1 LIVGRGA
8 IEVVECALAGPRS
21 AGHCLVVNTE
31 SRALVL
37 GGGGVTG
44 VGWELGLLCGLA
56 AAGVALDAADIVI
69 GTSAGSVVGAQLCS
83 GVALDE
89 LYERQ
94 LTPPTGEVAATLS
107 LGVLMRFAASGI
119 GWDARAARARLGR
132 RALRAST
139 VPETQRRAIIESRL
153 PRREW
158 PAHPRLLVTAVDAET
173 GEAVVWDRDSGVDL
187 VDAVA
192 ASCAVPL
199 VWPPMTVNGRR
210 YVDGGVRSLTNADY
224 ATGCSRVV
232 VLAPATAAIRRSGRV
247 ARQLASLGPHV
258 RTVVCSPDA
267 QARAAIGRNVLDPA
281 RRAATARAGR
291 RQAADLAAAVIAVW
305 S

>member
-1 LIVGRGA
+1 MPLQAEVAPA
-8 IEVVECALAGPRS
+8 ILG
-21 AGHCLVVNTE
+21 LVTTE

-56 AAGVALDAADIVI
+56 AAGVAVDAADVVV
-69 GTSAGSVVGAQLCS
+69 GTSAGSVVGAQLCG
-83 GVALDE
+83 GVPIEE

-94 LTPPTGEVAATLS
+94 LAPPTGEVAATLG
-107 LGVLMRFAASGI
+107 LGVLVRLAASGI

-139 VPETQRRAIIESRL
+139 VPEAQRRAVIESRL
-153 PRREW
+153 PAHEW
-158 PAHPRLLVTAVDAET
+158 PAHPRLLVTAVDADT
-173 GEAVVWDRDSGVDL
+173 GDAVAWDRDSGVDL

-210 YVDGGVRSLTNADY
+210 YIDGGIRSATNADY
-224 ATGCSRVV
+224 ATGCSRMV
-232 VLAPATAAIRRSGRV
+232 VLAPTTAAVRRSGRIT
-247 ARQLASLGPHV
+247 RQLASLGPHV
-258 RTVVCSPDA
+258 RAVICTPDA

-281 RRAATARAGR
+281 RRAAAARAGR
-291 RQAADLAAAVIAVW
+291 RQAADIAGAVIAVW

>member
-1 LIVGRGA
+1 MT
-8 IEVVECALAGPRS
+8 
-21 AGHCLVVNTE
+21 TE

-44 VGWELGLLCGLA
+44 VGWEIGLLCGLA
-56 AAGVALDAADIVI
+56 AAGVAVEAADVVV

-83 GVALDE
+83 GVPLDE

-94 LTPPTGEVAATLS
+94 LAPPTGEVAARLG
-107 LGVLMRFAASGI
+107 LGVLVGFAASGF
-119 GWDARAARARLGR
+119 GRDARAARARLGR

-139 VPETQRRAIIESRL
+139 VPEGQRRAVIESRL
-153 PRREW
+153 PRHEW
-158 PAHPRLLVTAVDAET
+158 PARPRLLVTAVDADT
-173 GEAVVWDRDSGVDL
+173 GDAVVWDGDSGVDL

-210 YVDGGVRSLTNADY
+210 YIDGGVRSPTNADY

-232 VLAPATAAIRRSGRV
+232 VLAPTTAAVRRSGRV
-247 ARQLASLGPHV
+247 TRQLASLGPPA
-258 RTVVCSPDA
+258 RTVVCTPDA
-267 QARAAIGRNVLDPA
+267 RARAAIGRNVLDPA
-281 RRAATARAGR
+281 RRAAAARAGR
-291 RQAADLAAAVIAVW
+291 RQAADVAGAVKAVW

>member
-1 LIVGRGA
+1 MRAEFLRA
-8 IEVVECALAGPRS
+8 ILEDV
-21 AGHCLVVNTE
+21 TIE

-44 VGWELGLLCGLA
+44 VGWEIGLLCGLA
-56 AAGVALDAADIVI
+56 AAGVAVEAADVVV

-83 GVALDE
+83 GVPLDE

-94 LTPPTGEVAATLS
+94 LASPTGEVAARLG
-107 LGVLMRFAASGI
+107 LGVLMGFAASGL
-119 GWDARAARARLGR
+119 GRDARAARARLGR

-139 VPETQRRAIIESRL
+139 VPEGERRAVIEGRL
-153 PRREW
+153 LRHEW
-158 PAHPRLLVTAVDAET
+158 PERPRLLITAVDADT
-173 GEAVVWDRDSGVDL
+173 GDAVVWDGDSGVDL

-210 YVDGGVRSLTNADY
+210 YIDGGVRSPTNADY
-224 ATGCSRVV
+224 ANGCSRVV
-232 VLAPATAAIRRSGRV
+232 VLAPTTAAVRRSGRV
-247 ARQLASLGPHV
+247 TRQLASLGPQA
-258 RTVVCSPDA
+258 RTVVCAPDA

-281 RRAATARAGR
+281 RRAAAARAGH
-291 RQAADLAAAVIAVW
+291 RQAADVAGAVKAVW
-305 S
+305 T

>member
-1 LIVGRGA
+1 MTPA
-8 IEVVECALAGPRS
+8 ILWVVT
-21 AGHCLVVNTE
+21 TE

-44 VGWELGLLCGLA
+44 VGWELGLLSGLA
-56 AAGVALDAADIVI
+56 AAGVAVDAADIVV

-83 GVALDE
+83 GVPLDE

-94 LTPPTGEVAATLS
+94 LASPTGEVAATLS
-107 LGVLMRFAASGI
+107 LRVLVRLAATGV

-132 RALRAST
+132 RALHAKT
-139 VPETQRRAIIESRL
+139 VPEMQRRAIIESRL
-153 PRREW
+153 PRHEW
-158 PAHPRLLVTAVDAET
+158 PTHPRLLVTAVDADT
-173 GEAVVWDRDSGVDL
+173 GDAVVFDRDSGVDL

-210 YVDGGVRSLTNADY
+210 YLDGGIRSPANADY
-224 ATGCSRVV
+224 AAGCSRVV
-232 VLAPATAAIRRSGRV
+232 VLAPTTAAIRRSGRV

-258 RTVVCSPDA
+258 RAVICTPDA

-281 RRAATARAGR
+281 RRAAAARAGR
-291 RQAADLAAAVIAVW
+291 RQAADLAGAVIAVW

>member
-1 LIVGRGA
+1 VG
-8 IEVVECALAGPRS
+8 
-21 AGHCLVVNTE
+21 NE

-44 VGWELGLLCGLA
+44 VGWEIGLLCGLA
-56 AAGVALDAADIVI
+56 AAGVAVDAADVVV

-94 LTPPTGEVAATLS
+94 LVAPTSEVAARLG
-107 LGVLMRFAASGI
+107 LGVLVRLAASGV
-119 GWDARAARARLGR
+119 GRDARAARARLGR

-139 VPETQRRAIIESRL
+139 VPEAQRRAVIASRL
-153 PRREW
+153 PAHEW
-158 PAHPRLLVTAVDAET
+158 PTHPRLLVTGVVADT
-173 GEAVVWDRDSGVDL
+173 GEAVRWDRDSGVDL
-187 VDAVA
+187 IDAVA

-210 YVDGGVRSLTNADY
+210 YLDGGVRSPTNADY
-224 ATGCSRVV
+224 ARGCSRVV
-232 VLAPATAAIRRSGRV
+232 VLAPTTAAIRRSGRV
-247 ARQLASLGPHV
+247 ERQVASLGPDV
-258 RTVVCSPDA
+258 RSVICTPDA
-267 QARAAIGRNVLDPA
+267 EARAAIGPNVLDPA
-281 RRAATARAGR
+281 RRAAAARAGH
-291 RQAADLAAAVIAVW
+291 RQAADLAGAVTAVW

>member
-1 LIVGRGA
+1 
-8 IEVVECALAGPRS
+8 VVT
-21 AGHCLVVNTE
+21 TE

-56 AAGVALDAADIVI
+56 AAGVAVDAADIVV

-83 GVALDE
+83 GVPLDE

-94 LTPPTGEVAATLS
+94 LASPTGEVAATLS
-107 LGVLMRFAASGI
+107 LGVLVRLAASGI

-132 RALRAST
+132 RALHART
-139 VPETQRRAIIESRL
+139 VPEMQRRAIIESRL
-153 PRREW
+153 PRHEW

-173 GEAVVWDRDSGVDL
+173 GEAVVWDRDCGVDL

-210 YVDGGVRSLTNADY
+210 YVDGGVRSPTNADY

-232 VLAPATAAIRRSGRV
+232 VLAPITAAIRRSGRV

-258 RTVVCSPDA
+258 RAVICSPDA
-267 QARAAIGRNVLDPA
+267 EARAVIGRNVLDPA
-281 RRAATARAGR
+281 RRAAAARAGR
-291 RQAADLAAAVIAVW
+291 RQAADLVGAVSAVW
-305 S
+305 SSR